1 MASDDLSERPPW
13 MPPSESPDDGRPVW
27 NQDEADLLVGQ
38 YVLVG
43 ITYTASD
50 GITVK
55 SQVQCHGRIT
65 KADEQ
70 GVAIACEGKTWGGQT
85 ATLPPDL
92 RAMSA
97 AAPGEYRLR
106 STGETVKDPDLLMT
120 WTVTEPSKPS

>member
-1 MASDDLSERPPW
+1 MPSSEPSDEKPT
-13 MPPSESPDDGRPVW
+13 W
-27 NQDEADLLVGQ
+27 NQDEGDLLIGQ

-43 ITYTASD
+43 ITYLASD
-50 GITVK
+50 GVTVT

-65 KADEQ
+65 RADEQ

-92 RAMSA
+92 RAIRA

-120 WTVTEPSKPS
+120 WTLTAPSKPS